1 MHKTCQRKKTAHL
14 PRLPRPPRSTGE
26 PPKRKLYSSRSKT
39 ALQSNRPP
47 RGRTRENTT
56 RVNKRRGGTQF
67 PCVWRVVP
75 TKATYCRRTHRECR
89 AAGHPKA
96 RFVVAGQREEASSRR
111 PRRVCAPLHRARG
124 PASRTAVHPC
134 SRVAGGGRCYR
145 LPPPVA
151 PPLRLLR
158 STPCLCTVAI
168 GGARVLAA
176 AAAAAVVRSRKWQR
190 RPEERHA
197 CYRRAR
203 FLTAETLCRA
213 AGCTACGEEGE
224 RTTTAR
230 GLPRPPLDDV
240 AARLSATPGR
250 DVVTTAAA
258 SGPDW
263 GHRPA
268 VRFSRALDR
277 CSRLS
282 FALSRNRDAA
292 RVARNP
298 RSRNV
303 S

>member
-1 MHKTCQRKKTAHL
+1 M
-14 PRLPRPPRSTGE
+14 
-26 PPKRKLYSSRSKT
+26 
-39 ALQSNRPP
+39 
-47 RGRTRENTT
+47 
-56 RVNKRRGGTQF
+56 
-67 PCVWRVVP
+67 
-75 TKATYCRRTHRECR
+75 
-89 AAGHPKA
+89 
-96 RFVVAGQREEASSRR
+96 
-111 PRRVCAPLHRARG
+111 
-124 PASRTAVHPC
+124 HPC

-168 GGARVLAA
+168 GGARVLAAA

-230 GLPRPPLDDV
+230 ELPRPPLDDV